1 MKIRVLAGIV
11 LLAAA
16 PAFAQTNV
24 TGDWDVTINSPQ
36 GANTVH
42 VTFKQDG
49 EKLSGVLKGQAGQL
63 PFENGSV
70 VADDLKFSFTVP
82 IQGTPLEITM
92 TGKVKESTIEGKAE
106 FGGFGEGDWT
116 AKRSTD
122 AVAAASSAPV
132 TTSAATTT
140 STPATTT

>member
-1 MKIRVLAGIV
+1 MKVRVLIGIF

-16 PAFAQTNV
+16 PGFAQTNV

-36 GANTVH
+36 GANTIH

-49 EKLSGVLKGQAGQL
+49 EKLSGVLKGQAGEL
-63 PFENGSV
+63 PFQNGSV
-70 VADDLKFSFTVP
+70 VADDLKFSFTIP

-92 TGKVKESTIEGKAE
+92 TGKVKETTIEGKAE

-116 AKRSTD
+116 AKRS
-122 AVAAASSAPV
+122 AESSA
-132 TTSAATTT
+132 AATTT
-140 STPATTT
+140 APDTTAPAATTSNAT